1 MILDRPYRSREEA
14 MADIPAIESL
24 IQEVTALMEENR
36 RLWFACNRQS
46 EWDSAQCKYLE
57 LLDSLRSLARYC
69 RYGKKLTSPKKML
82 LGV

>member
-1 MILDRPYRSREEA
+1 MMNQMCIRDR
-14 MADIPAIESL
+14 
-24 IQEVTALMEENR
+24 
-36 RLWFACNRQS
+36 
-46 EWDSAQCKYLE
+46 CKYLE